1 MAERIHELENLSE
14 EGLLSKLAEAE
25 KDVRRVGENNIKL
38 FDEKER
44 ALKDA
49 RDYSKS
55 YMEVDS
61 EYTEHK
67 KQTTLLQEAYEK

>member
-44 ALKDA
+44 A
-49 RDYSKS
+49 
-55 YMEVDS
+55 
-61 EYTEHK
+61 
-67 KQTTLLQEAYEK
+67 